1 MASLDLLRR
10 HLFATAIGVGL
21 LVGCVIGLFLPIR
34 AASPPKAS
42 NETWSLPTVNETKR
56 FRQEDYLALRAGR
69 FWKTVESTGQR
80 GTPKLEWTLAAIITR
95 PQPMAAITQS
105 GGRPQA
111 NQSAD
116 PASNLVAVGRELP
129 DGSKLV
135 RMTPDAVWFE
145 KDGCLRERR
154 LYRAVTA
161 ENNACLGEA
170 KTAPTIPSPAPA
182 TKTTPSLATPSP
194 TATPSAIPLQTG
206 TNPVRPAP
214 PIRSVPKAAGAAT
227 P

>member
-21 LVGCVIGLFLPIR
+21 LAGCVIGLFLPIR

-42 NETWSLPTVNETKR
+42 NETWSLPTVNDTKR
-56 FRQEDYLALRAGR
+56 YRQEDYLALRAGR
-69 FWKTVESTGQR
+69 FWKTVESPGQR
-80 GTPKLEWTLAAIITR
+80 GAPKLEWTLVAIITR
-95 PQPMAAITQS
+95 PQPMAAIDQS
-105 GGRPQA
+105 GQRPQA
-111 NQSAD
+111 NQSAV
-116 PASNLVAVGRELP
+116 PASNLVAVGGELP
-129 DGSKLV
+129 DGSRLV
-135 RMTPDAVWFE
+135 RLTREAIWFE

-170 KTAPTIPSPAPA
+170 KTDSTIPSTAPA
-182 TKTTPSLATPSP
+182 TKTTQSAATPSP
-194 TATPSAIPLQTG
+194 TAIPSAIPPQTG

-214 PIRSVPKAAGAAT
+214 PTRPAPKAAGAAT